1 MRIATEYM
9 EWGKSN
15 PFDIGITCRK
25 GIDVL
30 ESLKVQR
37 LDVKEILDRVKEVTG
52 KSQSNG
58 SLMRIAPMACFFA
71 LLQEDPED
79 YREFIESNRYP
90 KARLNQFDP
99 QQRGPKIGWL
109 HLGESPVRA
118 NPSQGQQQIHLPLY
132 LHLRLKNSKREVTKI
147 MVLTSKTRGQ
157 DLSCLKHGLGE
168 DSMDLWHELP
178 L

>member
-1 MRIATEYM
+1 MHKGQFTDDSELAYHLLKALTSLDSKQPLAAQTEGIILKISEEYM

-30 ESLKVQR
+30 ENLKVQR
-37 LDVKEILDRVKEVTG
+37 LEVKELIARVKEVTG

-79 YREFIESNRYP
+79 YREFVESNP
-90 KARLNQFDP
+90 SA
-99 QQRGPKIGWL
+99 KI
-109 HLGESPVRA
+109 
-118 NPSQGQQQIHLPLY
+118 
-132 LHLRLKNSKREVTKI
+132 
-147 MVLTSKTRGQ
+147 
-157 DLSCLKHGLGE
+157 D
-168 DSMDLWHELP
+168 
-178 L
+178 

>member
-1 MRIATEYM
+1 MFKLHKGQFTDDSELAYHLLKALTSLDFNQPLANQTEGIVMRIATEYM

-79 YREFIESNRYP
+79 YREFIESN
-90 KARLNQFDP
+90 
-99 QQRGPKIGWL
+99 
-109 HLGESPVRA
+109 
-118 NPSQGQQQIHLPLY
+118 
-132 LHLRLKNSKREVTKI
+132 
-147 MVLTSKTRGQ
+147 
-157 DLSCLKHGLGE
+157 
-168 DSMDLWHELP
+168 
-178 L
+178 